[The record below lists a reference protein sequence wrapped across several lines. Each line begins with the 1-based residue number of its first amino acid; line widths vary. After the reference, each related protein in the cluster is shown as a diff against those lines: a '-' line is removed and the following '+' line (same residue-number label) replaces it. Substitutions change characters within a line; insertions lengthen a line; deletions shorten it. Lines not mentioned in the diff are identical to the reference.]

1 MTNQNSKISRR
12 KRTKILHF
20 DFCILNSGVGF
31 GLIETVVAAA
41 LISLVLTAFVQV
53 ANISLKLL
61 QKEKHSLEA
70 SYLLEEGVEGVRVIR
85 DAGWNANIA
94 PLADGANYYLVATST
109 YMLTQTPSALING
122 RYLRTVVFGAVVR
135 DGSDRIAQSGTPDA
149 GTRQVK
155 ITVAW
160 SERSA
165 TSSLDSVLYL
175 TNFRQN

>member
-1 MTNQNSKISRR
+1 MTNKNLKLNCRR
-12 KRTKILHF
+12 RTKILHF
-20 DFCILNSGVGF
+20 GFCILHSDDGF
-31 GLIETVVAAA
+31 GLIEVIVTSA

-70 SYLLEEGVEGVRVIR
+70 SYLLEEGIEGVRAIR

-94 PLADGANYYLVATST
+94 PLANGANYYLVATST
-109 YMLTQTPSALING
+109 YMLTQTPPALISG
-122 RYLRTVVFGAVVR
+122 RYLRTAVFSAVTR
-135 DGSDRIAQSGTPDA
+135 DGSDRIAQSGTSDA
-149 GTRQVK
+149 GTRQAK
-155 ITVAW
+155 ITVSW